1 MASLYQGVE
10 DPKIIGYKPSRA
22 RSLYDSFYAGMKRAR
37 RGVAEG
43 IYLPETRMASPEG
56 PTIPE
61 WLFWPRPIYETPD
74 NPMRQA
80 LNQGTVT
87 PERYQPLYSPQV
99 ASSSEQT
106 ETQRP
111 VATQREQAIVPAR
124 QQVAAPQAGTA
135 PVAPS
140 RIEDIKRM
148 ETLRPGIIPQE
159 EGASLFDPTTKLA
172 ERTIPVQIPG
182 ERVPPP
188 QEKSTYDELTDI
200 LKQSKTSS
208 MLGNVAG
215 MAANIAAY
223 QGIKQVEP
231 KRTPPPPRRDIP
243 YQSPVEGFYNRTA
256 ENIGQSAAG
265 ATGELGRQGA
275 AELIPGVVAQS
286 QEMLKQLGGEAAD
299 KEMQAMIQHAAMQGA
314 SDSEWANIVTMLAH
328 EHNKAKHANDMMKAQ
343 AYAGML
349 DGIQSFLERMNKD
362 MTDHEMM
369 LAKMK
374 VLKGKEP
381 ERQIDALFQGL
392 FSRQSDE
399 TA

>member
-1 MASLYQGVE
+1 MTSFYQGVE

-22 RSLYDSFYAGMKRAR
+22 REAYNWLRRFRIGEGEGYKTPTTHYPKAGPGGGMDQVLK
-37 RGVAEG
+37 
-43 IYLPETRMASPEG
+43 YFLD
-56 PTIPE
+56 
-61 WLFWPRPIYETPD
+61 PRPIYETPD

-80 LNQGTVT
+80 LNQGAVT
-87 PERYQPLYSPQV
+87 PKQYQPLYSPEE
-99 ASSSEQT
+99 ALSPEQT
-106 ETQRP
+106 VTQAP
-111 VATQREQAIVPAR
+111 VAMQGEQATALAG

-140 RIEDIKRM
+140 RMEDIKRM
-148 ETLRPGIIPQE
+148 ETLRLIPQE

-172 ERTIPVQIPG
+172 ERTTPVQIPG
-182 ERVPPP
+182 ESVPPP

-200 LKQSKTSS
+200 LRQSKTSS

-231 KRTPPPPRRDIP
+231 KRTSPPPRRDIP

-275 AELIPGVVAQS
+275 AELIPGVIAQS

-314 SDSEWANIVTMLAH
+314 SDSEWANIVTMLTH
-328 EHNKAKHANDMMKAQ
+328 EHNKAEHANDMMKAQ

-381 ERQIDALFQGL
+381 ERQIDALFQGP